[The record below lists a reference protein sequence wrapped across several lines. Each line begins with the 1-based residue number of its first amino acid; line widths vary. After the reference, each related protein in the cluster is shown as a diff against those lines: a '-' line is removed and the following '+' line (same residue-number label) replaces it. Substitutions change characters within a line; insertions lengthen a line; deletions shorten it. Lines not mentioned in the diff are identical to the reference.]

1 VTLFAQLHGIGD
13 SAQQRRVPLG
23 NYVKGTLD
31 GIREEAAKVIAKA
44 KLGIDVVGDAKKAA
58 EAAKQAAQ
66 VKTMGQLVPVYL
78 AIRERGD
85 DGWKKLRPKTLGE
98 VTRYLTKTW
107 GAAARRADR
116 QGHTQDGQGPARRDQ
131 NRERRPNAKPGHGVA
146 QHVLRVGNRSGAL
159 QRQ

>member
-1 VTLFAQLHGIGD
+1 MHSSLIPANWVRRSQVRERSCDAVCTVARHRRQRAAAPGAPRQLRQGD
-13 SAQQRRVPLG
+13 ARCHPRGSGQGHRQG
-23 NYVKGTLD
+23 
-31 GIREEAAKVIAKA
+31 E
-44 KLGIDVVGDAKKAA
+44 LGIDVVGDAKKAA

-116 QGHTQDGQGPARRDQ
+116 QGHTQDGQGPARR
-131 NRERRPNAKPGHGVA
+131 
-146 QHVLRVGNRSGAL
+146 
-159 QRQ
+159 